1 MKRTYT
7 SLITA
12 MAFALAATAAPVMAE
27 TIPTQAAE
35 TRSATEPG
43 EISAYPATTTAQ
55 LKPVMKSERKNMTQL
70 WLNMQTRGQMATSQT
85 DTLTPEAAKATQQRM
100 QQSFSHPIPDKFIKD
115 NFGGS

>member
-12 MAFALAATAAPVMAE
+12 MAFALAGTAAPVMAE

-35 TRSATEPG
+35 TPSATEAG
-43 EISAYPATTTAQ
+43 KISAYPATTTAQ

-85 DTLTPEAAKATQQRM
+85 DTLTPEAAKATQERM

>member
-12 MAFALAATAAPVMAE
+12 MAFALAGTAAPVMAE
-27 TIPTQAAE
+27 T
-35 TRSATEPG
+35 RSATEAG
-43 EISAYPATTTAQ
+43 KISAYPATTSTAQ

-85 DTLTPEAAKATQQRM
+85 DTLTPEAAKATQERM

>member
-12 MAFALAATAAPVMAE
+12 MAFALAGTAAPVM
-27 TIPTQAAE
+27 AE

-43 EISAYPATTTAQ
+43 EISAYPASTTAQ

>member
-12 MAFALAATAAPVMAE
+12 MAFALAGTAAPVM
-27 TIPTQAAE
+27 AE

-70 WLNMQTRGQMATSQT
+70 WLNMQTRGQMATSQV

>member
-1 MKRTYT
+1 MKGTCIYFF
-7 SLITA
+7 SA
-12 MAFALAATAAPVMAE
+12 MAFVLASTAAMAE
-27 TIPTQAAE
+27 TSDAQSAE
-35 TRSATEPG
+35 TRTGTQPG
-43 EISAYPATTTAQ
+43 KISAYPASTTAQ

-85 DTLTPEAAKATQQRM
+85 DTLTPEAAKATQERM

>member
-1 MKRTYT
+1 MKRTNT

-12 MAFALAATAAPVMAE
+12 MAFALAGTAAPVM
-27 TIPTQAAE
+27 AE

-55 LKPVMKSERKNMTQL
+55 LKPVMRSERKNMTQL

>member
-1 MKRTYT
+1 MKRTDT
-7 SLITA
+7 SLIIVV
-12 MAFALAATAAPVMAE
+12 AFALAATAAQVMAE
-27 TIPTQAAE
+27 TVPTQAAE
-35 TRSATEPG
+35 TRSAAQPG
-43 EISAYPATTTAQ
+43 KISPYPATTTAQ

-85 DTLTPEAAKATQQRM
+85 DTLTPEAAKATQERM